1 MLFIREYS
9 RNSNWLLAYSQDTTA
24 ILLLPPPPPPGLSL
38 PEFYLLI
45 LFYETDPERTQPFAC
60 CIFSRETSCCFS
72 TCCYLYH
79 MDTSPEEIYSSELL
93 PVLCNAINQ
102 WIVEKRDD
110 VGAGGWTICGSLNL
124 TFHIN
129 FRLYYNLADGK
140 FYSNYCATDPSKCL
154 PLERR

>member
-9 RNSNWLLAYSQDTTA
+9 RNSNWLLAYSQDSTA
-24 ILLLPPPPPPGLSL
+24 ILLLLLPPPPPPGLSL
-38 PEFYLLI
+38 SRNFTCWYRSTRR
-45 LFYETDPERTQPFAC
+45 YPERTQPFAC
-60 CIFSRETSCCFS
+60 CIFSSDTSCCFS

-102 WIVEKRDD
+102 WIVKKRDD

-124 TFHIN
+124 TFHTN
-129 FRLYYNLADGK
+129 FRLYYNLTDGK
-140 FYSNYCATDPSKCL
+140 FYSNYCVTDPF
-154 PLERR
+154 